1 MTYYKIINDRMVFS
15 QCKTIQMPNGTWVS
29 NPSAEQ
35 IADAGW
41 LPYVPPVVPPQPQ
54 TEPGYDAILEA
65 VKRMLS
71 TETEELSDEDALD
84 VAALFQTFVSKI
96 GQSVSAGERLWWDG
110 RLWKAIQNIP
120 ELLANWTPDT
130 AVSLFVEVSIEEI
143 PAWRQPVGSA
153 DAYMTGDKVK
163 HNGIVWESKVDN
175 NVWEPGVVADNI
187 WHDTTND

>member
-1 MTYYKIINDRMVFS
+1 MMYYKIINDRQVFS
-15 QCKTIQMPNGTWVS
+15 SCEVIKLNGHDVS
-29 NPSAEQ
+29 NPTAEM
-35 IADAGW
+35 IAEAGW
-41 LPYVPPVVPPQPQ
+41 QVFVPPIVPPRPQ
-54 TEPGYDAILEA
+54 TDPDFSQVMQA
-65 VKRMLS
+65 VKKMLS

-84 VAALFQTFVSKI
+84 VAALFPTFVSKI
-96 GQSVSAGERLWWDG
+96 GQSVSAGERLWYDG

-187 WHDTTND
+187 WHDTTNN